1 MESTA
6 QRNSRI
12 ANEDAAAHTAYAHSQ
27 DFFNGLATYNIIQVS
42 PNWFTVY
49 VETPHG
55 RSTTNAKTLEQ
66 AEATIEKWKSS
77 TVFDGYPKNFF
88 IKD

>member
-12 ANEDAAAHTAYAHSQ
+12 NDEDFAAHTAFAHAQ
-27 DFFNGLATYNIIQVS
+27 DFFNGLATYKITQDR

-49 VETPHG
+49 VATPHG

-66 AEATIEKWKSS
+66 AEEIIAKWKSS
-77 TVFDGYPKNFF
+77 AVFNGYPKHFF